1 MEPFEVYRLYLALKL
16 HFTTKEYDITKTK
29 GAVRASEK
37 AFLKRKD
44 LLSIRKIARDY
55 TRKEAINFLVANF
68 VSGDRW
74 GGIFDAQSKERYETW
89 KARNANFAYTF
100 EQDVAKI
107 DYEMEKDNIES
118 PFFADNGK
126 HPLVFRLYFGQ
137 MICLETLVI
146 LDKFYNYVNIDND
159 DIFLQDISLLIKKY
173 RPFTQISD
181 RIRIAGEMHYK

>member
-100 EQDVAKI
+100 EQDIAKI

>member
-89 KARNANFAYTF
+89 KSRNANFAYTF
-100 EQDVAKI
+100 EQDIAKI

-137 MICLETLVI
+137 MICLETLVV

>member
-16 HFTTKEYDITKTK
+16 HFTTKDYDITKTK

-74 GGIFDAQSKERYETW
+74 GGIFDTQSKERYETW
-89 KARNANFAYTF
+89 KARNTNFAYTF
-100 EQDVAKI
+100 EQDIAKI